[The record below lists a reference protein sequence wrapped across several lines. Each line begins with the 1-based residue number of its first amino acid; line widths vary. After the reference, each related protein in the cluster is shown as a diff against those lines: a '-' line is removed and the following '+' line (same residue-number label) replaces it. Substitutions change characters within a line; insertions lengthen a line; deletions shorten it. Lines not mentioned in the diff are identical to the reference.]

1 MRFSALEIV
10 LGVLGV
16 LCMAAIMILL
26 IIGIVLAF
34 KIAINALF
42 RKKERNNQQ
51 EAELHRM
58 NVEDL

>member
-16 LCMAAIMILL
+16 LCMAAIMVLI

>member
-34 KIAINALF
+34 KITTNALF

>member
-26 IIGIVLAF
+26 IISIVLAF
-34 KIAINALF
+34 KIATNALF

>member
-42 RKKERNNQQ
+42 RKKERTNQQ

>member
-34 KIAINALF
+34 KIATNALF
-42 RKKERNNQQ
+42 RKEERNNQQ

>member
-34 KIAINALF
+34 KIATNTLF